1 MRTLFDTD
9 EDEIEGKAS
18 EITLSTASLLGIFF
32 GLVLVCGVFFGFGYS
47 TGRGTGTTAQAKP
60 VSNPTAGNTSEVEE
74 TVPENPPAPAPA
86 AQPVAKQQDEGE
98 TTAKAAPEARPKVD
112 EAPKEAIAQ
121 ALRAAIPVPAETP
134 AQLVTSKP
142 AAGKVGPA
150 YQTPADAPT
159 TSAGQPM
166 VQIAAVSRPQDADV
180 LVAALR
186 QRGYGVVVRSEPQD
200 HLLHVQ
206 VGPFANRMQAAQI
219 KQKLLSDGYN
229 AIIKQ

>member
-47 TGRGTGTTAQAKP
+47 IGRGTGTSAQARP
-60 VSNPTAGNTSEVEE
+60 AVAAGNSGEVEE
-74 TVPENPPAPAPA
+74 AAPKNPPAPTPA
-86 AQPVAKQQDEGE
+86 ALPVVKQQDEDE
-98 TTAKAAPEARPKVD
+98 TTAKAAPTARPKV
-112 EAPKEAIAQ
+112 EQAPKAEIAQ
-121 ALRAAIPVPAETP
+121 ALRAAVSTAAETP

-142 AAGKVGPA
+142 AAGKVSPA
-150 YQTPADAPT
+150 YQPPAEAVAT
-159 TSAGQPM
+159 AAGQAM
-166 VQIAAVSRPQDADV
+166 VQIAAVSRAQDADV

-200 HLLHVQ
+200 NLLHVQ
-206 VGPFANRMQAAQI
+206 VGPFANRMQAAEI